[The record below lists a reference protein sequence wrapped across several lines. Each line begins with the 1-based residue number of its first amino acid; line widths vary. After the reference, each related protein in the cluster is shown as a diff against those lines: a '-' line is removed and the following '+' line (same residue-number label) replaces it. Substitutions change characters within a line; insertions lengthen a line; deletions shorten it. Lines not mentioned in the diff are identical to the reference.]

1 MSELELPSVIKESL
15 YLENYESEET
25 LERILLE
32 DLQMI
37 DKISIKGNNLNEGNI
52 LFQPEI
58 MIKLK
63 QKNILD
69 SIEEEDSE
77 TFNNISSYQQKLS
90 KTVELA
96 QLFSD
101 RLALPIEEINELDK
115 VNNQKPKKLS
125 IKHQNSKILNMSI
138 DRLSRL
144 SEASKQIENS
154 LYFKDHDEK
163 SNSNEYLNKSQIS
176 SIFDFESFKIFDKMQ
191 LMSKYQIQLFKSTE
205 KKEEILSMIVNLS
218 IKIVEFV
225 QKEDAIFEKFYEEL
239 QYNRNKINLF
249 LRDIKLA
256 EDYLEKNIDN
266 HSNFS
271 QVLFKSNLW
280 MINLKK
286 MTHNIFNLF
295 TISNRISAIQK
306 VNSKISNKIRTE
318 KNFGFIVEEYKNKR
332 EIFYNV
338 AINSIERSFNVDI
351 SKVLEQ
357 IGILKEETGK
367 IISNISKKFSLWI
380 NKQKYKIVELSEK
393 YDEFLLYRSNILPS
407 FSDEIE
413 NLLIIIFAYIKKYKK
428 CFNVYQDYTQMVN
441 EIFNFRKNHLKSLKT
456 KINIAFDK
464 IKTYSLESFSKIS
477 EEEFAI
483 ENKKIIKDFKTKK
496 EKSFQILQKIKRSKH
511 KKFLMSQYEKIETD
525 LQKIKGSIKMNEVFF
540 KFYQEASTKIA
551 YFNLIKSQFQK
562 PQVIQSNLLNVKDAL
577 AKQIFI
583 NQELNLLIKWLED
596 HKIIYFF
603 KQIEEEI
610 INLIYNSQIKIE
622 CLSKIKR
629 NFELNKKI
637 EYFIM
642 LEEQEVHEYINKI
655 KEKGK
660 EADISNFVENLNKFI
675 NEFEFLTKISYE
687 KNENI
692 FKIQKIIEYMK
703 KIKELNHFTD

>member
-15 YLENYESEET
+15 YLGNYESEET

-37 DKISIKGNNLNEGNI
+37 DKISIKGKNINEGNV

-63 QKNILD
+63 PKNILD
-69 SIEEEDSE
+69 SIEEEDSDS
-77 TFNNISSYQQKLS
+77 FNNISSYQQKLS

-101 RLALPIEEINELDK
+101 RLALPIEDINELDK
-115 VNNQKPKKLS
+115 VNYQKPKKLS
-125 IKHQNSKILNMSI
+125 IRHQNSKILNMSI

-144 SEASKQIENS
+144 SEVSKQIENS

-163 SNSNEYLNKSQIS
+163 SNSNEYLNKSEIS

-191 LMSKYQIQLFKSTE
+191 LMSKYQIEMFKNTE

-218 IKIVEFV
+218 FKIVEFV
-225 QKEDAIFEKFYEEL
+225 HKENDLFVKFYDEL

-256 EDYLEKNIDN
+256 EDYLEKNIDK

-286 MTHNIFNLF
+286 MSHNIFNLF
-295 TISNRISAIQK
+295 SLSSRISAIQK

-318 KNFGFIVEEYKNKR
+318 KNFGFIMEEYKNKR

-338 AINSIERSFNVDI
+338 AINSIQRSFNVDI
-351 SKVLEQ
+351 SKILEQ
-357 IGILKEETGK
+357 ISILKEETGK

-393 YDEFLLYRSNILPS
+393 YDEVLLYRSNILPS

-464 IKTYSLESFSKIS
+464 IKTYSLIS
-477 EEEFAI
+477 EDEFAI
-483 ENKKIIKDFKTKK
+483 ENKKIIKDFKTKE
-496 EKSFQILQKIKRSKH
+496 EKSLQILQKIKRFEFKN
-511 KKFLMSQYEKIETD
+511 FLLSQYEKIETD
-525 LQKIKGSIKMNEVFF
+525 LEKIKGSIKMNEVFF
-540 KFYQEASTKIA
+540 KFCQEASTKIA
-551 YFNLIKSQFQK
+551 YFNLIKSQSQET
-562 PQVIQSNLLNVKDAL
+562 QVIQSNLLNIKEAL

-603 KQIEEEI
+603 KKIEEEI

-629 NFELNKKI
+629 NFELNKRI

-642 LEEQEVHEYINKI
+642 LEEQKVHEYINRI

-660 EADISNFVENLNKFI
+660 EVDISNFVENLNKFI